1 MRTSH
6 SPQSPAFLDAC
17 DELGLLV
24 FTEMPGWRYIGDESW
39 KAQALQNCR
48 EMVCQ
53 CRNHP
58 SIFLWGARVNGSA
71 DDEAFYKR
79 TNEAIHRL
87 DPTRPTAGARNHRKS
102 SCWRMF
108 TPTTITLTVGA
119 VPPAKPAPR

>member
-1 MRTSH
+1 M
-6 SPQSPAFLDAC
+6 PATR
-17 DELGLLV
+17 LGLLV

-79 TNEAIHRL
+79 TSEAIHGWTPPAPRQARG
-87 DPTRPTAGARNHRKS
+87 TTARA